1 MSYRASESM
10 PGIHRRHW
18 ERSGALSGP
27 PTAIWGWGNYFFINS
42 VRSEV
47 EFYEAAHMGGARRV
61 GTHGAKCLRC
71 RKFLNLS

>member
-1 MSYRASESM
+1 M

-47 EFYEAAHMGGARRV
+47 EFYEAAHVCAKRRQAARS
-61 GTHGAKCLRC
+61 GPALRGI
-71 RKFLNLS
+71 